1 MQSRSP
7 GSGAGAGGARDS
19 VTTLTERDE
28 RRIQFPIVKCQDDRD
43 NAISQRSLR
52 HVPPAAIQEILLV
65 QPFSRRG
72 ARHDADFLWRIGQL
86 DNADKHRKLISA
98 ASAVHMESALP
109 LGVPDPKEVH
119 VQRTWAL
126 GGAIAAWV

>member
-1 MQSRSP
+1 
-7 GSGAGAGGARDS
+7 
-19 VTTLTERDE
+19 
-28 RRIQFPIVKCQDDRD
+28 
-43 NAISQRSLR
+43 
-52 HVPPAAIQEILLV
+52 V

-72 ARHDADFLWRIGQL
+72 ARYDADFLWRIGQL
-86 DNADKHRKLISA
+86 DNADKHRKLVSA

-126 GGAIAAWV
+126 GGAIAAGVSNAATKSGRVAPVLLRCS